1 MKKVKIWMA
10 LVLFATGHFLAS
22 AQKTEYGGLE
32 WYLNYE
38 QAKKVAIKQNKP
50 IVILFTGS
58 DWCPP
63 CMALKKE
70 VLPNKAFKDKAREVV
85 LVLAD
90 FPRRKPMDPEQKQ
103 KNRALAG
110 KFLGRSGLPTMVAVD
125 PKTDTILGHITGYN
139 FYKHDVM
146 PHVRF
151 LEQVTQK
158 KH

>member
-1 MKKVKIWMA
+1 MA
-10 LVLFATGHFLAS
+10 LVVISTGHFLVS
-22 AQKTEYGGLE
+22 AQQTEYGGLK
-32 WYLNYE
+32 WYLDYN
-38 QAKKVAIKQNKP
+38 QAKKVALKEHKP
-50 IVILFTGS
+50 VVILFTGS

-70 VLPNKAFKDKAREVV
+70 VLPNKMFKDQAAKVI

-125 PKTDTILGHITGYN
+125 PRTDTILGHITGYN
-139 FYKHDVM
+139 FYKHDVV
-146 PHVRF
+146 PHIRF
-151 LEQVTQK
+151 MERMIK
-158 KH
+158 AMKE